1 MLEYLKFISPA
12 ESALICS
19 GILFLAALLSGI
31 WKYVDTM
38 KSPDHTVHRYIDT
51 THYASLFYAFASL
64 LTAKLAELSVW
75 SATWNHIGVGLLV
88 FYFIITILRYAQLGY
103 TKSTTNQFGQRNFL
117 TTTGMY
123 LLIAGEL
130 GGFLIL
136 FSGFLKGVFVS

>member
-1 MLEYLKFISPA
+1 MEKLQLISPS

-19 GILFLAALLSGI
+19 GVLFLAALLSGI
-31 WKYVDTM
+31 WKYVGTM
-38 KSPDHTVHRYIDT
+38 QSPDHKVHRYVDT

-64 LTAKLAELSVW
+64 LMAKFAELSVLNT
-75 SATWNHIGVGLLV
+75 TWNHVGVGLLA

-103 TKSTTNQFGQRNFL
+103 TKSTSNQFSKRNFL

-123 LLIAGEL
+123 LLIVGEI

-136 FSGFLKGVFVS
+136 FVGFLKGVFVS

>member
-1 MLEYLKFISPA
+1 MLEKLQLISPS
-12 ESALICS
+12 ESALMCS
-19 GILFLAALLSGI
+19 GVLFLAALLSGI

-38 KSPDHTVHRYIDT
+38 KSPNHRVHRYIDT

-64 LTAKLAELSVW
+64 LMAKFAELSVL
-75 SATWNHIGVGLLV
+75 SPTWNYIGVCLLS

-103 TKSTTNQFGQRNFL
+103 TKSTANQFSKRNFL

-123 LLIAGEL
+123 LLIIGEI

-136 FSGFLKGVFVS
+136 FIGFLLGVFVG

>member
-1 MLEYLKFISPA
+1 MIEQLQLISPS
-12 ESALICS
+12 ESALICG
-19 GILFLAALLSGI
+19 GILFLSALLSGI

-38 KSPDHTVHRYIDT
+38 KSPDHKVHRYIDT

-64 LTAKLAELSVW
+64 LMAKFAELSVL
-75 SATWNHIGVGLLV
+75 SPTWNHVGVGLLA

-103 TKSTTNQFGQRNFL
+103 TKTTKNQFSKRNFL

-123 LLIAGEL
+123 LLIVGEI

-136 FSGFLKGVFVS
+136 FVGFLKGVFIS